1 MDGYVPTP
9 KEFDEVSGQ
18 LVELA
23 KDYLLLYRMNGR
35 QSIVDM
41 HIDCSD
47 KAEEALQAAK
57 DLMAQVNRID
67 VLADTDAEAL
77 GRIWPDVLDILENY
91 SFHHVI
97 VETGVEV
104 GVHEFFK
111 PLWVAAKNLGL
122 SDGEI
127 EEAAAKLRRGRT
139 PLISDSEF
147 PQLYF
152 EKYEQAK
159 LAAEYL
165 DERLTKDDVG
175 RALGLDGR
183 KSLQNYLNR
192 LNLPWPPKNSS

>member
-1 MDGYVPTP
+1 
-9 KEFDEVSGQ
+9 
-18 LVELA
+18 VELA

-41 HIDCSD
+41 HINCSD

-67 VLADTDAEAL
+67 VLADTEAEAL

-91 SFHHVI
+91 SLHHVI

-111 PLWVAAKNLGL
+111 LLWVAAKNLGL

-127 EEAAAKLRRGRT
+127 EEVAAKLRRGM
-139 PLISDSEF
+139 LAIS
-147 PQLYF
+147 
-152 EKYEQAK
+152 
-159 LAAEYL
+159 
-165 DERLTKDDVG
+165 
-175 RALGLDGR
+175 
-183 KSLQNYLNR
+183 
-192 LNLPWPPKNSS
+192 KNETLF